1 VLLRRELNSAR
12 EKYSE
17 TEKAFYDER
26 NALEIEL
33 ESQVIYNMYSTMST
47 LHPNKDGN
55 ENPYY
60 SKVNC

>member
-1 VLLRRELNSAR
+1 VVLRRELNSAR

-17 TEKAFYDER
+17 TEKAFYEER

-33 ESQVIYNMYSTMST
+33 ESQVIYNLYST

-55 ENPYY
+55 KNPYY
-60 SKVNC
+60 SKVIY